1 MYRCARA
8 TIATCARRCGPVHGA
23 GKLAPYP
30 QQSNHTVRRIAV
42 IIGPLLALMLGT
54 GLNALGQPSEVCWT
68 AGVTLLCAIWWISE
82 AIPIPVTGLLPLA
95 IFPLVG
101 VLTPNEVGQAYGSPL
116 ILLYLGGFMLSMAM
130 EKSGAHRRI
139 ALGMVNLFGGG
150 GRAVVFGFMAAAA
163 SLSMWI
169 SNTATSLM
177 LLPIALATLENAKD
191 HRLKVALLLGVAYA
205 CNVGGIGT
213 PVGTPPN
220 LIFMQVYEDTTGV
233 SLSFIDWMRW
243 GLPVVVL
250 FVPLIGFWLT
260 RSLGAGERLVLPEV
274 GSWRPEERRTLT
286 IFALTAIAWITRNDP
301 FGGWSGWLGLPQAND
316 ASVALLAVA
325 ALFLTPNG
333 KGERLLDWDT
343 AVRIPWGILIL
354 FSGGICIASAF
365 VSSGISQI
373 IGEAL
378 AALSGIPTVLLLAAI
393 CLCVTFLTEITSNTA
408 TTALLMPVLAAA
420 AIGSG
425 IDPRLLMVPAAMSA
439 SCAFMLPVAT
449 GPNAV
454 IFASGHV
461 SIKSMVKEGLA
472 LNFLG
477 VAVLT
482 AVSYVTLLR

>member
-1 MYRCARA
+1 
-8 TIATCARRCGPVHGA
+8 
-23 GKLAPYP
+23 
-30 QQSNHTVRRIAV
+30 VRRIAL
-42 IIGPLLALMLGT
+42 IAGPTLAFVLGL
-54 GLNALGQPSEVCWT
+54 GLDALGQPAGICWT
-68 AGVTLLCAIWWISE
+68 AAVTLLCAIWWISE
-82 AIPIPVTGLLPLA
+82 AIPIPVTGLIPLA
-95 IFPLVG
+95 VFPLVG

-130 EKSGAHRRI
+130 EKSGAHRRL

-150 GRAVVFGFMAAAA
+150 GRAVVFGFMVAAA

-177 LLPIALATLENAKD
+177 LLPIALAALENAQD
-191 HRLKVALLLGVAYA
+191 RRLKTALLLGVAYG

-220 LIFMQVYEDTTGV
+220 LIFMQVYEDTTGIA
-233 SLSFIDWMRW
+233 LSFLDWMRW
-243 GLPVVVL
+243 GIPVVVL

-260 RSLGAGERLVLPEV
+260 RNLGESERLELPEV
-274 GSWRPEERRTLT
+274 GAWRPEERRTLI
-286 IFALTAIAWITRNDP
+286 IFALTAVAWITRGDP
-301 FGGWSGWLGLPQAND
+301 FGGWSAWLNLPQAND

-333 KGERLLDWDT
+333 KGDKLLDWDT

-378 AALSGIPTVLLLAAI
+378 AALSGFPSLLLLVGI
-393 CLCVTFLTEITSNTA
+393 CLAVTFLTEITSNTA

-420 AIGSG
+420 AVGAG
-425 IDPRLLMVPAAMSA
+425 VDPRLLMIPAAMSA

-461 SIKSMVKEGLA
+461 SIKSMFTEGLA
-472 LNFLG
+472 LNFIG
-477 VAVLT
+477 AAVIT
-482 AVSYVTLLR
+482 AVCFVALAS

>member
-1 MYRCARA
+1 
-8 TIATCARRCGPVHGA
+8 
-23 GKLAPYP
+23 
-30 QQSNHTVRRIAV
+30 
-42 IIGPLLALMLGT
+42 
-54 GLNALGQPSEVCWT
+54 
-68 AGVTLLCAIWWISE
+68 
-82 AIPIPVTGLLPLA
+82 
-95 IFPLVG
+95 
-101 VLTPNEVGQAYGSPL
+101 
-116 ILLYLGGFMLSMAM
+116 MAM
-130 EKSGAHRRI
+130 EKSGAHRRL
-139 ALGMVNLFGGG
+139 ALGMVNFFGGG
-150 GRAVVFGFMAAAA
+150 GRAVVFGLMAAAA

-177 LLPIALATLENAKD
+177 LLPIALATLENAQD
-191 HRLKVALLLGVAYA
+191 RRLKVALLLGVAYA

-220 LIFMQVYEDTTGV
+220 LIFMQVYQDTTGNA
-233 SLSFIDWMRW
+233 LSFLDWMKW
-243 GLPVVVL
+243 GIPVVIV
-250 FVPLIGFWLT
+250 FVPLIGLWLT
-260 RSLGAGERLVLPEV
+260 RNLGAGERLELPEV
-274 GSWRPEERRTLT
+274 GAWRVEEKRTLMV
-286 IFALTAIAWITRNDP
+286 FGLTAVAWITRNDP
-301 FGGWSGWLGLPQAND
+301 FGGWSGWLNLPQAND

-378 AALSGIPTVLLLAAI
+378 GALAGMPTLLLLAAI
-393 CLCVTFLTEITSNTA
+393 CLSVTFLTEITSNTA

-420 AIGSG
+420 ALGAS
-425 IDPRLLMVPAAMSA
+425 IDPRLLMIPAAMSA

-461 SIKSMVKEGLA
+461 SIKQMVREGLA
-472 LNFLG
+472 LNFIG
-477 VAVLT
+477 AVVIT
-482 AVSYVTLLR
+482 AVCYVALSG